1 MMLNPLPNLLTYSFF
16 APTLLRIAAACV
28 FFYLAYYH
36 FQNKEQISRIRFF
49 IVGEGAW
56 IAWLAV
62 LIEGI
67 IGTALLL
74 GYYTQIAALVGAA
87 VALKNIV
94 WSGMYP
100 SFFMLSRGTA
110 ILLLTICL
118 SLLVTGAGALA
129 FDVPL

>member
-1 MMLNPLPNLLTYSFF
+1 MLNPLPNLLAYSFF

-36 FQNKEQISRIRFF
+36 FQHKEQISRIRFF

-67 IGTALLL
+67 IGIALLV
-74 GYYTQIAALVGAA
+74 GYCTQIAAIIGAIGA
-87 VALKNIV
+87 FKHVA
-94 WSGMYP
+94 WSGRYQN
-100 SFFMLSRGTA
+100 FFILSRTA
-110 ILLLTICL
+110 AFLLLVICV
-118 SLLVTGAGALA
+118 SLLASGAGQLA
-129 FDVPL
+129 FDVRL